1 MLTVRDKLACRFL
14 GIIRA
19 IMILAIFLGFSGN
32 ATGEN
37 RRTVLLLPFR
47 NMVTIYGPSQNIRSP
62 INGRVFISGP
72 VDDKAVGFMNAKLH
86 ALLLDKDAYALIPAE
101 RAFDILTALSGKNK
115 EPIPERELW
124 VEVGRILGADAVMG
138 GFIYRFKNRI
148 GTDYGVDDAAS
159 VAFGLHLIR
168 VSDGRIQW
176 SGRVDETQQPLSNN
190 LFKLKK
196 FLSRGGRWVT
206 SREMAQGELKSLIA
220 EMPEK

>member
-1 MLTVRDKLACRFL
+1 MLTEKDKLTCRFL

-19 IMILAIFLGFSGN
+19 MVILAIFLGFPGN
-32 ATGEN
+32 VTGEN

-47 NMVTIYGPSQNIRSP
+47 NMVAIYGPSQNIRSP

-72 VDDKAVGFMNAKLH
+72 VDDKAVGFMNATLH
-86 ALLLDKDAYALIPAE
+86 ALLLDKDAYTLIPAE
-101 RAFDILTALSGKNK
+101 RAFDIFAALSGKNK
-115 EPIPERELW
+115 DSIPEREIW
-124 VEVGRILGADAVMG
+124 VEVGRTLGADAVLG

-148 GTDYGVDDAAS
+148 GTDYGVDEAAS

-176 SGRVDETQQPLSNN
+176 SGRVDETQQPLSDN

-196 FLSRGGRWVT
+196 FVSRGGRWVT

-220 EMPEK
+220 IMPEK